1 MDIVE
6 IDAIRAL
13 SDADQVVIACG
24 GGGIPVLEQDNNLKG
39 ASAVIEKDLAAG
51 RLAELLDA
59 DQLIIL
65 TSVERV
71 CLNYG
76 TANEQPLDEMT
87 VEEAKQYMDEG
98 QFEEGTCFRR
108 FRQQSITSAIL
119 QSVPY

>member
-1 MDIVE
+1 MQ
-6 IDAIRAL
+6 
-13 SDADQVVIACG
+13 SF
-24 GGGIPVLEQDNNLKG
+24 
-39 ASAVIEKDLAAG
+39 
-51 RLAELLDA
+51 LDA

-87 VEEAKQYMDEG
+87 VEEAKQYMDEDSLKK
-98 QFEEGTCFRR
+98 EPCFRR
-108 FRQQSITSAIL
+108 FRQQSITSVIL